1 MAKREV
7 IWTKNSEIQLQ
18 QILEFFIK
26 RNKSGLYSRKL
37 YNKIKKELLTVSK
50 NPELGLKTKLDQIR
64 GLIIEDYIL
73 FYEILENQIV
83 ILKVWDCRQNPDKL
97 NIQR

>member
-18 QILEFFIK
+18 EIFEYFTQK
-26 RNKSGLYSRKL
+26 NKSGLYSRKL
-37 YNKIKKELLTVSK
+37 YKKFKTELKTAAK
-50 NPELGLKTKLDQIR
+50 NPESGIKTKLDQIR

-73 FYEILENQIV
+73 FYEILEDRII

-97 NIQR
+97 NIPR

>member
-18 QILEFFIK
+18 EILVFFTK

-37 YNKIKKELLTVSK
+37 YKKFKKELTTISK
-50 NPELGLKTKLDQIR
+50 NPELGIKTKLDQIR
-64 GLIIEDYIL
+64 GLIVEEYIL
-73 FYEILENQIV
+73 FYKIHEDRII

-97 NIQR
+97 NIPR